1 MVAEISVYALKV
13 SIAQLLFYAL
23 YALFLRNDTWLQLKR
38 FYLLMALAFSF
49 AFPFI
54 NFSFPSEVDIPVV
67 SEVDIPVVHTL
78 TEVVVSP
85 FTTEPFEGS
94 SSWHTWPVYVFVV
107 GAAVM
112 LCRLMWQ
119 IASIVRLRRSLPS
132 HRQADC
138 RLIFLPQGTL
148 PFSFFRWIFI
158 SKSENHFSEVFCHE
172 LAHVRQWHSADVLLI
187 HVATVLLWWNPVIYL
202 WRKEMQ
208 INHEN
213 LADRSVLTSGCNA
226 KTYQYILLQTYCRGQ
241 QMAVNNYFNVLQIKQ
256 RIAMMNK
263 KSAWHTATK
272 YLLAMPVAALLLLSN
287 QLQASQNAIAL
298 TTNTLNITDD
308 AVVKQTL
315 EKASGKKSTIYTWFK
330 APKFTVAPYE
340 DGEPFEA
347 VDQMPTFPGG
357 TRMLFKYLFEHL
369 QYLLPDADKGK
380 EGTVIIRFMVDKEGN
395 VINPVVKQGATSLMN
410 KEALRVVSQMPKWN
424 PGKHKGKVVDCYFSL
439 PIVFRLQDSKK

>member
-38 FYLLMALAFSF
+38 FYLLMTLAFSF

-54 NFSFPSEVDIPVV
+54 NFSFP

-94 SSWHTWPVYVFVV
+94 SSWHTWSVYVFVV

-158 SKSENHFSEVFCHE
+158 SKSENYFSEVFCHE

-315 EKASGKKSTIYTWFK
+315 EVTTEKASGKKSKMATWLE

-347 VDQMPTFPGG
+347 VDEMPSFPGG
-357 TRMLFKYLFEHL
+357 VQMLSKYLARHL
-369 QYLLPDADKGK
+369 QYPPADAAK
-380 EGTVIIRFMVDKEGN
+380 EREGRVVIGFTVDKQGN
-395 VINPVVKQGATSLMN
+395 VINPVVKRGATSLMN
-410 KEALRVVSQMPKWN
+410 EEALRVVSQMPKWN
-424 PGKHKGKVVDCYFSL
+424 PGKHKGKVVDAYFSL
-439 PIVFRLQDSKK
+439 PIVFKLKGFKK

>member
-1 MVAEISVYALKV
+1 
-13 SIAQLLFYAL
+13 
-23 YALFLRNDTWLQLKR
+23 
-38 FYLLMALAFSF
+38 
-49 AFPFI
+49 
-54 NFSFPSEVDIPVV
+54 
-67 SEVDIPVVHTL
+67 
-78 TEVVVSP
+78 
-85 FTTEPFEGS
+85 
-94 SSWHTWPVYVFVV
+94 
-107 GAAVM
+107 
-112 LCRLMWQ
+112 
-119 IASIVRLRRSLPS
+119 
-132 HRQADC
+132 
-138 RLIFLPQGTL
+138 
-148 PFSFFRWIFI
+148 
-158 SKSENHFSEVFCHE
+158 
-172 LAHVRQWHSADVLLI
+172 
-187 HVATVLLWWNPVIYL
+187 
-202 WRKEMQ
+202 
-208 INHEN
+208 
-213 LADRSVLTSGCNA
+213 
-226 KTYQYILLQTYCRGQ
+226 
-241 QMAVNNYFNVLQIKQ
+241 
-256 RIAMMNK
+256 MMNK

-357 TRMLFKYLFEHL
+357 TRMLFKYLFEHP
-369 QYLLPDADKGK
+369 QYLFPDAAKGK

-395 VINPVVKQGATSLMN
+395 VLNPEVKQGATSLMN